1 MTGKEC
7 SLNSESSHDFHIPV
21 AIWGSLESK
30 ARPSADGR
38 RVKEVEKEIGKISQ

>member
-7 SLNSESSHDFHIPV
+7 SLNSESSHDFHIQV

-30 ARPSADGR
+30 EKPKT
-38 RVKEVEKEIGKISQ
+38 RVEGKKKDREK